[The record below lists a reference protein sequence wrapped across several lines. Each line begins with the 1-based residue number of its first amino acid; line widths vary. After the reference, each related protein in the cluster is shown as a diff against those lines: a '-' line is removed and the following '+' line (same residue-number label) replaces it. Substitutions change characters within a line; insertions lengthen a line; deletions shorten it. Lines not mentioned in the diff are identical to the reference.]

1 MELNYDDML
10 NKMNLK
16 YFNGT
21 FYKHPPAEPQI
32 PQTLT
37 KKDYNRFIYLKRME
51 RAENNRRQIEK
62 RKLLISAA
70 NGNLIQINTPNTFFK
85 LNLPSH

>member
-21 FYKHPPAEPQI
+21 FYKEPPVEPK
-32 PQTLT
+32 PEKLT
-37 KKDYNRFIYLKRME
+37 KEDYKKIIYSNLLQ
-51 RAENNRRQIEK
+51 RAESKRRQVEK

-70 NGNLIQINTPNTFFK
+70 NGQVVQINTHNSFFK
-85 LNLPSH
+85 LNLPNR